1 MEPGKVA
8 REGLEV
14 LKGGDEGTQGA
25 TGAAR
30 DPSEGIASPQAGREP
45 NEAPG
50 NAANVT
56 PAPSMQGK
64 GTGAAEVVGETAQI
78 TAAPATQ
85 QQPQPQQEVLTFNQK
100 LKRSQEELARQVN
113 RFSAEELQFLEK
125 K

>member
-25 TGAAR
+25 NGTAR
-30 DPSEGIASPQAGREP
+30 DPSVGVASP